1 MRIKRTA
8 AAVLLPLCLLL
19 LSCGSCDQGPL
30 ITYEVT
36 GATVR
41 ETGVEYHNEHGDK
54 ERFSSVRLPW
64 VKSFYVQFR
73 GDQYPGGAFSG
84 DVFPAYVSAWIAD
97 RTGSLTVSIYVDG
110 KLAQTTSIANTYEH
124 ARLYYGVRLGF

>member
-1 MRIKRTA
+1 MRIVQTTA
-8 AAVLLPLCLLL
+8 AVFLSLCLLL
-19 LSCGSCDQGPL
+19 LSCGSYDPGPL

-36 GATVR
+36 GATIR
-41 ETGVEYHNEHGDK
+41 ETGVEYHNEYGDK

-73 GDQYPGGAFSG
+73 GDQYPGGAFHG

-97 RTGSLTVSIYVDG
+97 RTGYITVSIYVDG
-110 KLAQTTSIANTYEH
+110 KLAQTTSIADTYEH
-124 ARLYYGVRLGF
+124 ARLYCGVRLGF